1 MKFLRFQFPDPWTR
15 MSLALIERP
24 WPVLLP
30 DTIKS
35 PSSNG
40 SNEMI
45 SYSGMP
51 VFRYG
56 LRVLIELATHWVK
69 FGSDLWQ
76 TWRNSAVK
84 CNIYNQFKFIDNLH
98 IFLRSSS
105 QLTVNIAK
113 TVNKPRAKLFIV
125 YQMLLNI
132 LCVFIFLCKIVK
144 INDKFEFWIKIIILR
159 ESH

>member
-1 MKFLRFQFPDPWTR
+1 MNILRHILRSYWKKIKVLREKKALKNSHVKFLRFQFPDPCTR

-76 TWRNSAVK
+76 TWRNSAAK
-84 CNIYNQFKFIDNLH
+84 CNIYN
-98 IFLRSSS
+98 
-105 QLTVNIAK
+105 
-113 TVNKPRAKLFIV
+113 
-125 YQMLLNI
+125 
-132 LCVFIFLCKIVK
+132 
-144 INDKFEFWIKIIILR
+144 
-159 ESH
+159 